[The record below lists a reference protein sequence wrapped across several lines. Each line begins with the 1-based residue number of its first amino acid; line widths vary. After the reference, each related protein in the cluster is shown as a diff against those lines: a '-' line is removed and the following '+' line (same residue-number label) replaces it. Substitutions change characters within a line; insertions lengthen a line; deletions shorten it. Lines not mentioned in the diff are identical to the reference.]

1 MKCDGQAKKIECG
14 DCRAITAECRQN
26 KEAVQL
32 IMTPMYERRLQKQ
45 GHGDAKRG
53 WVGGC

>member
-1 MKCDGQAKKIECG
+1 MEIAEQLQQNAARTK
-14 DCRAITAECRQN
+14 RAQ
-26 KEAVQL
+26 AVQV

-53 WVGGC
+53 WVGEC